1 MNHPGRI
8 GLLAAAM
15 SLLLVACGE
24 KPATTATAA
33 AIKVNGEP
41 IGVTEV
47 EAKLKSYAHLPA
59 EQKHTVTDTIL
70 TSFADS
76 ELLRQAALR
85 DKLDADPALRARLA
99 GATRL
104 IMANAYIEKTLASA
118 AKPSAA
124 DIKAYYDQHPD
135 RFAQR
140 KHYDLR
146 ELVVLGS
153 PTVLAEVDA
162 KAVAIKDLDKLGA
175 WLLEK
180 KLPYNEQPLSVTS
193 EKVLESVLEKLRAAR
208 GGEIIRLPGEGK
220 MTVLLVGKIEAQA
233 LTLEQA
239 SDMIASQLFEQRQG
253 EAMKNAMKTLRDKA
267 KIEYL
272 PPYQAP
278 GTAAL

>member
-8 GLLAAAM
+8 SMLAAALA
-15 SLLLVACGE
+15 LLLTACGE

-33 AIKVNGEP
+33 AMKVNGET
-41 IGVTEV
+41 IGVAEV
-47 EAKLKSYAHLPA
+47 EAKLQSYAHLPVA
-59 EQKHTVTDTIL
+59 QKQSVTATVL
-70 TSFADS
+70 TSFVDS

-85 DKLDADPALRARLA
+85 DKLDDDAALQARLA
-99 GATRL
+99 GVTRL
-104 IMANAYIEKTLASA
+104 ILANAYIEKTLAA
-118 AKPSAA
+118 VAKPGAA
-124 DIKAYYDQHPD
+124 EIKAYYDQHPD

-140 KHYDLR
+140 KLYELR

-153 PTVLAEVDA
+153 PAVLAEVDA
-162 KAVAIKDLDKLGA
+162 KAAGIKDLGKLSA

-193 EKVLESVLEKLRAAR
+193 EKVLESVLEKLRATR

-220 MTVLLVGKIEAQA
+220 MTVLLVSKVEAQPLA
-233 LTLEQA
+233 LEQA

-253 EAMKNAMKTLRDKA
+253 EAMKTAMKTLRDKA

-272 PPYQAP
+272 PPYQVYGADP
-278 GTAAL
+278 Q